1 MLEKAR
7 DDLGLLGLLFEL
19 NDLFEMRVELVLVC
33 CSRELNI
40 NIISKFTV
48 YFLAFSRFFTCGTL
62 KSKKAEKLPILSKGH
77 YNTLI

>member
-7 DDLGLLGLLFEL
+7 DDLRLLGLLFEL

-40 NIISKFTV
+40 NMLARLPFINAIFGLLISQNK
-48 YFLAFSRFFTCGTL
+48 
-62 KSKKAEKLPILSKGH
+62 
-77 YNTLI
+77 